1 MANTRELQ
9 LTVMFKKIFNDLNIN
24 LSFLANVLKVV
35 KANLKA
41 WTRKKTNLTNFK
53 SFKVQSWN
61 KLEANLRDLKCSSCC
76 KVASTIL
83 RWIIRV

>member
-41 WTRKKTNLTNFK
+41 
-53 SFKVQSWN
+53 
-61 KLEANLRDLKCSSCC
+61 
-76 KVASTIL
+76 
-83 RWIIRV
+83 